1 MTRTEQWIAFAALA
15 ATVLGAAFYLGSMMV
30 TDADLE
36 SLLTGASTDQLAGAP
51 TDQLAGAPTDQ
62 LAGAPTDQLAGT
74 NVGPDVKLEEKR
86 GPHTWNIWALVN
98 AADSRGISIYGVKKG
113 DEVTLDYIY
122 GVGYFGGQ
130 SGWSM
135 LLSTVV
141 RSVGGV
147 LPVGDGKLTFTGQ
160 VLPAPS
166 ANVGGSKSRDGW
178 GRNLG
183 DGKYG
188 KEEGG
193 IVICLPSAKRQSLI
207 YARDE
212 NRLTRDDSRGENS
225 FKEGSEW
232 KKYSEHQ
239 CSFPLLTDQKTK
251 AKAVEDGVLILY
263 AFDSNYIDNAGA
275 YEVKLTIERSTAPTR
290 PATPPTGSSAGR

>member
-1 MTRTEQWIAFAALA
+1 MKA
-15 ATVLGAAFYLGSMMV
+15 
-30 TDADLE
+30 
-36 SLLTGASTDQLAGAP
+36 
-51 TDQLAGAPTDQ
+51 
-62 LAGAPTDQLAGT
+62 
-74 NVGPDVKLEEKR
+74 
-86 GPHTWNIWALVN
+86 
-98 AADSRGISIYGVKKG
+98 G

-122 GVGYFGGQ
+122 GIGYFGGQ

-135 LLSTVV
+135 LFSTVV

-147 LPVGDGKLTFTGQ
+147 VPVGDGKLTLTGQ
-160 VLPAPS
+160 ALPAPS
-166 ANVGGSKSRDGW
+166 ASRVGGSKPRDGW

-207 YARDE
+207 YARNE
-212 NRLTRDDSRGENS
+212 NQLTRDDGRGENS

-232 KKYSEHQ
+232 KKNSEHR
-239 CSFPLLTDQKTK
+239 CSFPHLTDQKTK
-251 AKAVEDGVLILY
+251 ATAVEDGALVLY

-275 YEVKLTIERSTAPTR
+275 YEVKLTIERP
-290 PATPPTGSSAGR
+290 SS

>member
-1 MTRTEQWIAFAALA
+1 MTRTEQWIAFAVLA
-15 ATVLGAAFYLGSMMV
+15 ATVLGAAFYIGSMMA
-30 TDADLE
+30 TEADVAILRQEWQELE
-36 SLLTGASTDQLAGAP
+36 RSDPATPEAP
-51 TDQLAGAPTDQ
+51 TDLR
-62 LAGAPTDQLAGT
+62 AGT
-74 NVGPDVKLEEKR
+74 NVGPAVTLKNKR

-98 AADSRGISIYGVKKG
+98 AADSRGISIDGVKTG

-122 GVGYFGGQ
+122 GIGYFGGQ

-147 LPVGDGKLTFTGQ
+147 LPVGDGTLTLTGQ
-160 VLPAPS
+160 ALPAPS
-166 ANVGGSKSRDGW
+166 ASRIGGSKPRDGW
-178 GRNLG
+178 GRNL

-212 NRLTRDDSRGENS
+212 NQLERDDSRGKDS

-232 KKYSEHQ
+232 KKYSEHK
-239 CSFPLLTDQKTK
+239 CSFPLLTDP
-251 AKAVEDGVLILY
+251 EDEGQ
-263 AFDSNYIDNAGA
+263 GQ
-275 YEVKLTIERSTAPTR
+275 R
-290 PATPPTGSSAGR
+290 